1 MRFIDAYPEFAHDP
15 VYNNGAGPRKGD
27 WIQTFTGKQFWPL
40 DARPEGVCIEDIAHA
55 LSNLCRFGG
64 HCREFYS
71 VAQHSVLVARHS
83 VEYNTKQCLLHDA
96 TEAYLVDVPRPI
108 KKSLPEYQVIEEH
121 LARVIGERFGIVLN
135 TLDQY
140 THLADE
146 CALRTERRDLM
157 ATPPRPWAEDNRAQ
171 PWPEKITPWPPKKA
185 ERVFLAAAKKLGIR

>member
-1 MRFIDAYPEFAHDP
+1 MMAHLHTNQP
-15 VYNNGAGPRKGD
+15 ARKGD

-40 DARPEGVCIEDIAHA
+40 DARPEEVCIEDIAHA

-83 VEYNTKQCLLHDA
+83 VKYNAVQCLLHDA

-108 KKSLPEYQVIEEH
+108 KKSLVTYQEIEAA
-121 LARVIGERFGIVLN
+121 LADVIGKRFGVCLKPLYVL
-135 TLDQY
+135 

-146 CALRTERRDLM
+146 CALRTEQRDLM
-157 ATPPRPWAEDNRAQ
+157 AKPPRPWAENSWVET
-171 PWPEKITPWPPKKA
+171 WPEKITPWSPKKA